1 MVGFTVFRY
10 LEEEQQSWKVKVKV
24 AQSCP
29 TLRDPMDCCLW
40 NSSGQNT
47 GAGRLFLLQGIFPT
61 VIKADNNFSA
71 NRGHQYFHSKVRAG
85 RVCEVRELFLF
96 YSPLYSQPR
105 VLSWSFTILHR
116 KLAICHIS
124 NVYLSNYFTV
134 PLMWFSCRYPWP
146 CVFKCI
152 LSGVALEKLSL
163 CKAGPYVEIAPT
175 YAYGH
180 LS

>member
-1 MVGFTVFRY
+1 M
-10 LEEEQQSWKVKVKV
+10 QVKV

-29 TLRDPMDCCLW
+29 TLCDPMDCSPLS
-40 NSSGQNT
+40 SSGQNT
-47 GAGRLFLLQGIFPT
+47 GVGRLSLLQGIFPT

-71 NRGHQYFHSKVRAG
+71 NRWHQYFHSKVRAG
-85 RVCEVRELFLF
+85 GVCEVRELFLF
-96 YSPLYSQPR
+96 YSSLYSQPR

-124 NVYLSNYFTV
+124 NVYLSKYFTV

-152 LSGVALEKLSL
+152 LSAVTFEKLSL
-163 CKAGPYVEIAPT
+163 CKAGPDVEIAPT